1 MFSAVGWGMAALGA
15 IAGSGTLA
23 FSRFAREAL
32 LPVVSDDPAGL
43 TAAVS
48 ANARMVTSTWF
59 AGAMDATDMCM
70 NSKYPA
76 TVTTDAPATAI
87 VPEANL

>member
-1 MFSAVGWGMAALGA
+1 MAALGA

-43 TAAVS
+43 TAAIS
-48 ANARMVTSTWF
+48 ADARMVTSTWF